1 MQEEM
6 QGGDAGRGE
15 AGGDA
20 HLLVQHEIV
29 VRVER
34 LDDHKDF
41 VPREHLDLAAR
52 SSRLSGG
59 GGGGGG
65 GGERR
70 DGQPLR
76 IGGAK
81 GESCGETVPEQRV
94 RGGGLFLI

>member
-1 MQEEM
+1 MQC
-6 QGGDAGRGE
+6 RCR
-15 AGGDA
+15 A

-34 LDDHKDF
+34 LDGHKDF
-41 VPREHLDLAAR
+41 IPRAHRDLAAWQR
-52 SSRLSGG
+52 SRWVSRLSGRRRL
-59 GGGGGG
+59 GG

-70 DGQPLR
+70 DGQPFR

-81 GESCGETVPEQRV
+81 GERCGEPVPEQRV

>member
-1 MQEEM
+1 M
-6 QGGDAGRGE
+6 
-15 AGGDA
+15 
-20 HLLVQHEIV
+20 QHEIV

-34 LDDHKDF
+34 LDGHKDF
-41 VPREHLDLAAR
+41 VPRAHLDLAAW
-52 SSRLSGG
+52 SCRLSGERTLG
-59 GGGGGG
+59 GGGS
-65 GGERR
+65 GERR